1 MIVTCGEDFEVFQKE
16 VESFLQTTE
25 AKSKSD
31 IDDKRK
37 YKDLLNCG
45 FKLTNVVRIENTS
58 PYDESIFGKI
68 GDYTSK
74 TIKDLIKRGEDDAVE
89 AVKPKLND
97 PRMS

>member
-1 MIVTCGEDFEVFQKE
+1 M
-16 VESFLQTTE
+16 
-25 AKSKSD
+25 
-31 IDDKRK
+31 
-37 YKDLLNCG
+37 
-45 FKLTNVVRIENTS
+45 TNVVRIENTS